1 MLKEHKKGDSK
12 TNLELFNLVLDDL
25 KPKSKAHQ
33 RVLKHRLSGKLTEIA
48 NFLHW
53 WADIGPI
60 LKKLFRDNRVEFETP
75 IIDFGNA
82 LRNAW
87 DYEFE
92 VSDATGNDMGRM
104 MKNHILPSGKNI
116 AFEKAII
123 YTQKRI
129 KIKLTKDK
137 TPVRIKIGSFLP
149 QKNSFYEG
157 CMIDNYVFDK
167 DGFLEASKFTKIQNK
182 VRDRRLITNL
192 GMLLKMGAL

>member
-1 MLKEHKKGDSK
+1 MNKLLGSNKRADLLEESQGELYGSIIKDQIKKKLRNEDNLRENITYKLKQNRLILDMMDLPSFSRELPFTGRGILDYLSKEMLKEHKKGDSK

-60 LKKLFRDNRVEFETP
+60 LKKLFKDNRAEFEAP

-92 VSDATGNDMGRM
+92 ASDATG
-104 MKNHILPSGKNI
+104 
-116 AFEKAII
+116 E
-123 YTQKRI
+123 
-129 KIKLTKDK
+129 
-137 TPVRIKIGSFLP
+137 
-149 QKNSFYEG
+149 
-157 CMIDNYVFDK
+157 MIW
-167 DGFLEASKFTKIQNK
+167 EE
-182 VRDRRLITNL
+182 
-192 GMLLKMGAL
+192 